1 MAHAPQ
7 TANESAEVA
16 EHRKGWDFF
25 VKASKWFAL
34 HVLGLVFFLIFW
46 RVGHM
51 PWLPDAVMMVAA
63 VYILGSLV
71 R

>member
-1 MAHAPQ
+1 MAHAPNA
-7 TANESAEVA
+7 ANESAEVI

-34 HVLGLVFFLIFW
+34 HVLGLIFFLIFW
-46 RVGHM
+46 RVGHA
-51 PWLPDAVMMVAA
+51 PFVPTFVMIAAA
-63 VYILGSLV
+63 VYILGALV